1 MTLLHFTFGAL
12 PYHDQTKGTHIIHA
26 YLHQSEPTRTD
37 SPGDERRAA
46 KDCAQIVG
54 DIILRNI
61 NEDEERLLQE
71 GEMPPEVLPIFT
83 FAIGVTWDREAKMPT
98 YKMMDY
104 ATLCDLR
111 KFAPVYSL
119 GAELYHYTFG
129 ILKKR
134 ERADRAKVDAVKY
147 RLDAVTLAHGREAFK
162 VFCERAKRVHAAWQ
176 VNKMRF
182 GCERLRNGYCSPA
195 KPGCPCYCNGKCVE
209 VKT

>member
-1 MTLLHFTFGAL
+1 MTLLHFTLGAL
-12 PYHDQTKGTHIIHA
+12 PYHDATKGTHIIHA

-37 SPGDERRAA
+37 NPGDERRAA

-83 FAIGVTWDREAKMPT
+83 FAIGCAWDRDAKMPT

-104 ATLCDLR
+104 ATLCEQR

-129 ILKKR
+129 VLKKR
-134 ERADRAKVDAVKY
+134 ERADREKAGLGKFRWDNI
-147 RLDAVTLAHGREAFK
+147 TLAHGRDEFK
-162 VFCERAKRVHAAWQ
+162 AFCEHTKRVHAAWQ
-176 VNKMRF
+176 INKRRF
-182 GCERLRNGYCSPA
+182 DCERLRNGYCSPV
-195 KPGCPCYCNGKCVE
+195 KMDCPCCCKGKCVE
-209 VKT
+209 VKA